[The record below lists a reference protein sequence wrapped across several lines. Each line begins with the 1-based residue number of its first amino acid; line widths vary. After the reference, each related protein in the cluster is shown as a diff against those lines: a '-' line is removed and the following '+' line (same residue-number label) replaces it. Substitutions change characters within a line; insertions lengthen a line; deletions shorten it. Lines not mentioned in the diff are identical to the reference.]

1 MKILLLTCLTF
12 MGLTRLDGNEILKK
26 MLQAHAGKWHTTVTF
41 VQTTGRYKNDT
52 LVNTA
57 TWREALQF
65 PENLRID
72 MGDRDLGNSM
82 IFTKDSTYNFRKGK
96 ALRATTDKND
106 LIFLIGGMYFYSP
119 TEVSKQFT
127 KMGYDLN
134 RAYETTWNGKPMYV
148 IGVND
153 ASEKVNQLWIDKDRL
168 IVLRMIKYGK
178 GGKEEAIFE
187 NHKRLANSWM
197 ETKVRFYVNDKLLQ
211 TEEYND
217 IETGVK
223 LDPKIFDPK
232 YYGKL
237 SWY

>member
-1 MKILLLTCLTF
+1 MKILLLTCLTL
-12 MGLTRLDGNEILKK
+12 MGSSRPDGNEILKK

-52 LVNTA
+52 LTSTA

-72 MGDRDLGNSM
+72 MGAKERGNSM
-82 IFTKDSTYNFRKGK
+82 IFTKDSTYNFRNGK
-96 ALRATTDKND
+96 ALRATAEKND
-106 LIFLIGGMYFYSP
+106 LIFLIGGMYFYSQA
-119 TEVSKQFT
+119 EVSQQLIM
-127 KMGYDLN
+127 MGYDLN
-134 RAYETTWNGKPMYV
+134 RSYETTWNGKPIYV
-148 IGVND
+148 IGANN
-153 ASEKVNQLWIDKDRL
+153 ASGKVNQLWVDKDRL
-168 IVLRMIKYGK
+168 IILRMIKYGK

-187 NHKRLANSWM
+187 NHKKLASSWM
-197 ETKVRFYVNDKLLQ
+197 ETKVRFYVNDQLLQ

-217 IETGVK
+217 IQTGVK

-232 YYGKL
+232 FYGKL